1 MQRDLTAAAI
11 SDNWQNLVPPNENL
25 GRRTHDNRATQ
36 LVDFA
41 TQGRINASDDTGS
54 VAVGPDGFEIQ
65 ARNDDGSPSWG
76 MRLNPRESSAEAR
89 KGNLA
94 IGGSWAPGNRHA
106 YVDTGSLR
114 FSGGYGNP
122 QGASSAVGA
131 PFTPE
136 SRPGGWGKVDFSV
149 GGKRAPGSSDGAVG
163 AVNRAVSPYE
173 EREQSDP
180 GPESP
185 REMLERQ
192 ITKLK
197 EKDPDNWWRA
207 R

>member
-1 MQRDLTAAAI
+1 MQRRLTAAAI
-11 SDNWQNLVPPNENL
+11 SDNWQDLVPPAEDLN
-25 GRRTHDNRATQ
+25 RRTHDNRATR
-36 LVDFA
+36 LIDFV
-41 TQGRINASDDTGS
+41 TQGKINTSDDTGS

-65 ARNDDGSPSWG
+65 ARDEEGSPSWG
-76 MRLNPRESSAEAR
+76 MRVNPRESSAEAR

-94 IGGSWAPGNRHA
+94 IGGSWAPGNRHV

-122 QGASSAVGA
+122 QGPSSAVGA
-131 PFTPE
+131 PFAAE
-136 SRPGGWGKVDFSV
+136 ARPGGWGKVDFSV
-149 GGKRAPGSSDGAVG
+149 GGKRAPGSRDDAAG

-173 EREQSDP
+173 ERRQGEP

-185 REMLERQ
+185 RELLERQ
-192 ITKLK
+192 IERLK